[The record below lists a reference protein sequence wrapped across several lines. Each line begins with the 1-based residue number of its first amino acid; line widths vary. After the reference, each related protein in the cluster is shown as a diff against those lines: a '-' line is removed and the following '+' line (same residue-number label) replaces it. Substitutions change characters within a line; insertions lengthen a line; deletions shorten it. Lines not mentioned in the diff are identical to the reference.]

1 MNTNNLKQAR
11 SKRGLT
17 QKQVADKIGIGQS
30 TYKNYECGTR
40 EPCGDKI
47 VALADLFGVST
58 DYLLGRT
65 PDSNTEL
72 DKLQSEF
79 NMSDFEKEVVSY
91 YLSLPQDFRKEFV
104 SHINDFAHTFH
115 KENEKRK

>member
-1 MNTNNLKQAR
+1 MNTDNLKQAR
-11 SKRGLT
+11 NKCGLT

-58 DYLLGRT
+58 DYLLGKT
-65 PDSNTEL
+65 SVSNASI
-72 DKLQSEF
+72 DNLQSKF

-91 YLSLPQDFRKEFV
+91 YLSLPQDFRKEFI
-104 SHINDFAHTFH
+104 SHVKDFVCAFS
-115 KENEKRK
+115 KEKR